1 MVNKKTFENKL
12 VRHCKKIRAIM
23 YLGNTCGSC
32 QEDNVHRL
40 TFSYLKYSPYNLNVT
55 KLIRSSSW
63 SSIRVE
69 LDKCELLCYNCHIA
83 KKVSLTEETDD
94 TKRRKIIKRYHLK
107 LKGDNGCA
115 KCSYNECDE
124 ALDFYHTGEYKGFS
138 IGSKRMSKS
147 NVEEVSEEISK
158 CDIYCRNC
166 RMEAQTDVAF
176 FEENILMIFE
186 RIAEYKELTKIDRD
200 KILKLHMLG
209 LKQIQIANL
218 LKCSKSRIS
227 EIFKELCLE

>member
-23 YLGNTCGSC
+23 YLGNTCVSC
-32 QEDNVHRL
+32 QEDSVHKL
-40 TFSYLKYSPYNLNVT
+40 TFSYLKDNPKNLNVT
-55 KLIRSSSW
+55 KLIRASSW
-63 SSIRVE
+63 TNIRIA
-69 LDKCELLCYNCHIA
+69 LDKCELLCYNCHIT
-83 KKVSLTEETDD
+83 KKVSLAEETDD
-94 TKRRKIIKRYHLK
+94 TKRRKDIKRFHLS
-107 LKGDNGCA
+107 LSGDTGCV
-115 KCSYNECDE
+115 KCSYKDCDE
-124 ALDFYHTGEYKGFS
+124 ALDFYHVGDYKGFS

-147 NVEEVSEEISK
+147 NIDRVSEEISK

-166 RMEAQTDVAF
+166 RMEAQTDIEF
-176 FEENILMIFE
+176 FKDNIHLIFE

-227 EIFKELCLE
+227 EIFKELCLV